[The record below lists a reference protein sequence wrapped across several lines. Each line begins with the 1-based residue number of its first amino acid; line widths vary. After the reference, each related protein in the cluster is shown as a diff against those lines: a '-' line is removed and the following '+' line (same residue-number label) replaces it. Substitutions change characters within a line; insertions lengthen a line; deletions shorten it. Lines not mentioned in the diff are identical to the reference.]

1 MNKTLLMGRL
11 TKDPELRYT
20 QSGIA
25 VARFTL
31 AVDRRMQKD
40 KTDFISVVA
49 WRKLAEFCAQYLSKG
64 SKVVIVG
71 SLQTRAWDDKETG
84 KRRSATEV
92 VADEMYF
99 AESKRTG
106 AQEEKNPLEEALE
119 DGSFT
124 LVEDEDLPF

>member
-1 MNKTLLMGRL
+1 MLMGRL

-106 AQEEKNPLEEALE
+106 AQEEKDPLEEALE